1 MEPFPD
7 LPHETASIKQN
18 AKGAKCCWKFMLIG
32 TAAGALAVTVLFAS
46 KFASTYAELLIN
58 RLADE
63 VRIFGWVYV
72 HVAVL
77 STLAFSL
84 AGYILGKRWDRMENE
99 ARALEQTSSQ
109 LRRMSITDRHTGMY
123 VHNYIMERLEEEI
136 RRAQRYAYPLSCLFL
151 DIDNFKQLNDTY
163 GHLFGDE
170 VLSRVSTVMSAKV
183 RDTDVLGRYGG
194 DELLVILPHT
204 DPERALEVA
213 ERIRTSIQSLPLT
226 ASSGESVQV
235 TVSIG
240 LYSVTGNQM
249 RSRELIDLA
258 DHALRQAKQLG
269 KNRTV
274 VFSDSSPSKSAF
286 PFKPAP
292 PEDIHPSQSQHMRRA
307 V

>member
-1 MEPFPD
+1 
-7 LPHETASIKQN
+7 
-18 AKGAKCCWKFMLIG
+18 
-32 TAAGALAVTVLFAS
+32 
-46 KFASTYAELLIN
+46 
-58 RLADE
+58 
-63 VRIFGWVYV
+63 
-72 HVAVL
+72 
-77 STLAFSL
+77 
-84 AGYILGKRWDRMENE
+84 MENE

-194 DELLVILPHT
+194 DELLVILPRT
-204 DPERALEVA
+204 DPERDLKVA
-213 ERIRTSIQSLPLT
+213 ERIRSSIQSLPLT
-226 ASSGESVQV
+226 AGSGESVQV

-249 RSRELIDLA
+249 RRANSSISR
-258 DHALRQAKQLG
+258 
-269 KNRTV
+269 TM
-274 VFSDSSPSKSAF
+274 P
-286 PFKPAP
+286 
-292 PEDIHPSQSQHMRRA
+292 
-307 V
+307 